1 MSAKQNSSEIEI
13 KRSRIGS
20 ISVYE
25 ISDGELEALERGTPA
40 TALTNISFFCAS
52 SFLSF
57 LIVVTTS
64 PNLELKLYM
73 VYFSVGLVS
82 LAVTLVCG
90 VVAYKMGGG
99 IKQITSKIRGRIPA
113 SEVEK
118 KYDGEVEKSD
128 DDPESHEPE

>member
-1 MSAKQNSSEIEI
+1 MSVKQNSSEIEI

-25 ISDGELEALERGTPA
+25 ISDAELESLERGSPS

-64 PNLELKLYM
+64 TGLDIKVYM
-73 VYFSVGLVS
+73 VYFTVGLVS
-82 LAVTLVCG
+82 LAASIICG
-90 VVAYKMGGG
+90 IVAYKMGGG
-99 IKQITSKIRGRIPA
+99 IKEITSKIRGRIPA

-118 KYDGEVEKSD
+118 KYDDESD
-128 DDPESHEPE
+128 RNVDDPESQEPT